1 MVLYRF
7 TIVFVLALALTLVPL
22 QTHAQSAATFPA
34 SDVSPLTDQDIEV
47 KGETAPTNDGPA
59 LTLNRKQEVY
69 AFLCAGPFSYTPFLN
84 FLSVDDL
91 PVLYEILEDT
101 ECYKAWGNAASAIGI
116 LGPSKASYHAVTTY
130 IRRPPQFREV
140 AKFSELHRTQRINM
154 LFSSISSAR
163 WLPFLNPKKGTRCLR
178 KILKSDEAA
187 RRFLKDW
194 DEREIPPG
202 FGDIRRAVMELRAA
216 AAQGLILYDAKAHR
230 AEVRRQFDLMD
241 QLVAEIPAPGE
252 TEVSED
258 EALQN
263 GRKATLLS
271 SLGTVLAIA
280 DYVEEHGTSQYL
292 AAIGT
297 LELEHDMGLR
307 TGKIM
312 DETSLYE

>member
-7 TIVFVLALALTLVPL
+7 TILFVLALDLTLVPL
-22 QTHAQSAATFPA
+22 QTHAQSAATSPT
-34 SDVSPLTDQDIEV
+34 SDVSPTTGQEAAV
-47 KGETAPTNDGPA
+47 KGETPPTAGGA
-59 LTLNRKQEVY
+59 VLTQDRKQEVY
-69 AFLCAGPFSYTPFLN
+69 AFLSAGSFSYTLFLK
-84 FLSVDDL
+84 FLSVEDL
-91 PVLYEILEDT
+91 PLLYEILEDT

-116 LGPSKASYHAVTTY
+116 LGPSKASYRVVTTY

-163 WLPFLNPKKGTRCLR
+163 WLPFLDPKMGTRCLR

-194 DEREIPPG
+194 DEREIPRG
-202 FGDIRRAVMELRAA
+202 FGDISRAVMQLRAA

-230 AEVRRQFDLMD
+230 AEVLRQFDLMD

-252 TEVSED
+252 ADVSEE
-258 EALQN
+258 EASEN
-263 GRKATLLS
+263 GHKAMLLS
-271 SLGTVLAIA
+271 SLGRVLAIA
-280 DYVEEHGTSQYL
+280 DYVEENGTQQYL
-292 AAIGT
+292 SALGT
-297 LELEHDMGLR
+297 LELEDDMRLR

-312 DETSLYE
+312 EGTSLYE